1 MSDPASAHPSDLQ
14 SKSTSGIVTDP
25 ATLERV
31 VPASRRKD
39 GS

>member
-1 MSDPASAHPSDLQ
+1 MSLPGPPLNPEKTA
-14 SKSTSGIVTDP
+14 SGIIVDP

-31 VPASRRKD
+31 IPASRRKD